1 MGKFWLKPKNLF
13 QRIWPVVEILH
24 VCLSDTFAFFS
35 PPLGPWWS
43 NFHKLHAAYIGFVS
57 STIWFQS
64 WVSSSIRLEVMK
76 GQKNCWILPFS
87 HLLHLEHG
95 QNKEAMAF
103 RQCHIVEYLISTSH
117 LVVGDP
123 QGSLGAPQSLKTANK
138 CYKSSDITLSTFQM
152 SNTLFSHCEIIT

>member
-1 MGKFWLKPKNLF
+1 MGKFWLKPKKPFPANLACS
-13 QRIWPVVEILH
+13 WDSA
-24 VCLSDTFAFFS
+24 CLFVWYLSIFS

-95 QNKEAMAF
+95 QNKDAMAF
-103 RQCHIVEYLISTSH
+103 RQCHIVKYLISTSH
-117 LVVGDP
+117 GTLDCP
-123 QGSLGAPQSLKTANK
+123 LGTIWEPEGPWGAYKMAKKCLK
-138 CYKSSDITLSTFQM
+138 
-152 SNTLFSHCEIIT
+152 